1 MNGVKKFHRG
11 VEDAAVAVVVGVV
24 VVHVVAVLADQGT
37 GRVDL
42 AERAAV
48 VPEPHREQHRHIRQR
63 AVVGEVAVRQ
73 QPRMAPR
80 PVRQV
85 PLVRHRAVEADQV
98 DLAGPGQRGEQ
109 GVAGTGRVGVEG
121 DEPGPP
127 AAKRVLIHDG
137 LHILTIKTD

>member
-1 MNGVKKFHRG
+1 MRPNADSVTRVLPFGSRWALPMNGVKKFHRG

-48 VPEPHREQHRHIRQR
+48 VPEPHREQHR
-63 AVVGEVAVRQ
+63 
-73 QPRMAPR
+73 
-80 PVRQV
+80 QV

-98 DLAGPGQRGEQ
+98 DLAGPGQRGDQ